1 MKNLKLTRPLAFF
14 DLETTGI
21 DAGSDRIV
29 EICILKVFPDGR
41 RESMVERLNPERPI
55 PAEATAV
62 HGIHDRDVQ
71 DCPRFRDRAEA
82 YLAMLQ
88 GADLSGYNVQRFD
101 IPLIRREF
109 RDVGMDLPMDGVG
122 VVDAMTIYHRK
133 ERRDLSAA
141 VRFFLGKELEGAHS
155 ASEDVA
161 ATADVLDAQL
171 ARYDDLPDTVEGL
184 VAWCNPVREDA
195 VDRSGKFVWKNKK
208 VVFTFGKFRDRTL
221 ESIRDSNRGYLEW
234 VLRSDFPEDSKE
246 IVQAALDGKLPE
258 PDRN

>member
-41 RESMVERLNPERPI
+41 RESLVERLNPERPI
-55 PAEATAV
+55 PAEASAV
-62 HGIHDRDVQ
+62 HGIYDHDVR
-71 DCPRFRDRAEA
+71 DCPGFRERAA
-82 YLAMLQ
+82 TYLGMLE

-109 RDVGMDLPMDGVG
+109 RDIGTDLPMDGVR

-155 ASEDVA
+155 AEEDVA
-161 ATADVLDAQL
+161 ATAEVLDAQL
-171 ARYDDLPDTVEGL
+171 ARYDDLPDTVEDL
-184 VAWCNPVREDA
+184 AAWCNPVREDA
-195 VDRSGKFVWKNKK
+195 VDRSGKFVWKKK
-208 VVFTFGKFRDRTL
+208 EIVFTFGKYRDQTL
-221 ESIRDSNRGYLEW
+221 ASVRDSNRGYLEW
-234 VLRSDFPEDSKE
+234 VLRSDFPDDSKVV
-246 IVQAALDGKLPE
+246 VQAALDGRLPD
-258 PDRN
+258 PPKG